1 MRSAKK
7 RAEHAID
14 EGLLLADRAARLDV
28 RNRIEVET
36 IGRGRD
42 FDPEDFRADAVAAL
56 EQLAAEQ
63 AAIADRLDIERRLA
77 GSRDGYAYNEH
88 DYRRGDRRNL
98 KARAKV
104 ARLMATELRAFAAD
118 PDRVAD
124 LVERARQEAWRD
136 VAGHMQK
143 KLRIYAAPPEF
154 DEDPGRPERIVELAA
169 DLMADLA
176 ALDEAAAADADEA
189 AAAGD

>member
-1 MRSAKK
+1 M
-7 RAEHAID
+7 
-14 EGLLLADRAARLDV
+14 LADRAARLDV

-42 FDPEDFRADAVAAL
+42 FDPEEFRAEAISAL

-63 AAIADRLDIERRLA
+63 ASIADRLEVEHQLA
-77 GSRDGYAYNEH
+77 GRREGTAYSEH

-98 KARAKV
+98 KVRAKV
-104 ARLMATELRAFAAD
+104 ARLMAEELRAFAAD
-118 PDRVAD
+118 ADRVAD

-136 VAGHMQK
+136 VAGHMQR

-154 DEDPGRPERIVELAA
+154 DEDPGRGDRLAGLAAELA
-169 DLMADLA
+169 
-176 ALDEAAAADADEA
+176 EHAAARELDLGE
-189 AAAGD
+189 

>member
-1 MRSAKK
+1 MIWTAKK

-14 EGLLLADRAARLDV
+14 EGHLLADRAARLEV

-42 FDPEDFRADAVAAL
+42 FDPEEFRRDAVAVL
-56 EQLAAEQ
+56 GQLADEQ
-63 AAIADRLDIERRLA
+63 VAVADRLDVERRLA
-77 GSRDGYAYNEH
+77 GGRDGYAVSEH
-88 DYRRGDRRNL
+88 DYQRSDRRNL
-98 KARAKV
+98 KRRAKA
-104 ARLMATELRAFAAD
+104 ARLMAAELRTYAAD
-118 PDRVAD
+118 TSRVTD

-154 DEDPGRPERIVELAA
+154 DEDPGRA
-169 DLMADLA
+169 DRLSDLA
-176 ALDEAAAADADEA
+176 AELVAEADSHAFDLEQ
-189 AAAGD
+189 